1 MSSKMKLVVL
11 LVLGLVCAAVA
22 KPAFKIKTQPGDLVS

>member
-1 MSSKMKLVVL
+1 MSSKMKLAVL

-22 KPAFKIKTQPGDLVS
+22 KPAFKTKTSPEDLVS

>member
-1 MSSKMKLVVL
+1 MKLTVL

-22 KPAFKIKTQPGDLVS
+22 KPGFKIKASPGDLVS